1 MLAAHETQILNP
13 RETWTN
19 RLILG
24 DCIDVLAEL
33 PAGIA
38 DIAITDPPYLVNYRD
53 SSGRTILGDRE
64 SDWLKPAFAAIHRAL
79 KNDAFLISFYGWSK
93 VDLFFEAWHSAG
105 FTPVGHIV
113 WTKPYA
119 SNSRFLAYSH
129 EQAYLLAKG
138 RPSLPGQPLRD
149 VQSWHYSGNAL
160 HPTQKSVRII
170 EPLIEAFSRP
180 GDLVLDPF
188 CGSGTTA
195 VAAKQIGRKFLTID
209 KCPEY
214 HAIAANRL
222 ML

>member
-1 MLAAHETQILNP
+1 MLAAHETQILTP

-38 DIAITDPPYLVNYRD
+38 DIAVTDPPYLVNYRD

-64 SDWLKPAFAAIHRAL
+64 SDWLKPAFSAIHRSL
-79 KNDAFLISFYGWSK
+79 KQNAFLISFYGWHK
-93 VDLFFEAWHSAG
+93 VDCFMEAWRSVG

-113 WTKPYA
+113 WTKRYS
-119 SNSRFLAYSH
+119 SNSRFLGYTH

-138 RPSLPGQPLRD
+138 RPTLPGRPLQD
-149 VQSWHYSGNAL
+149 VQPWHYSGNKL
-160 HPTQKSVRII
+160 HPNEKSVRII
-170 EPLIEAFSRP
+170 EPLIESFSKP

-195 VAAKQIGRKFLTID
+195 AAARNTGRGFLTIE
-209 KCPEY
+209 KSREY
-214 HAIAANRL
+214 HAIAADRL
-222 ML
+222 WR